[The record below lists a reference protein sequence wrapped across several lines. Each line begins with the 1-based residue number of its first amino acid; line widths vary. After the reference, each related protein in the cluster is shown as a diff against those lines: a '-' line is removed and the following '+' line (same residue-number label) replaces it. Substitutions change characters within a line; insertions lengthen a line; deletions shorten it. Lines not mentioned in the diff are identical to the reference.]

1 MALAAAAVLVLGVL
15 TAVDLS
21 STRIASAGPPPVLD
35 PHPPTAGALAGGET
49 VELTGQHLAGVTA
62 VRFGGRDARID
73 EVSNGRIQVTVPNA
87 EGYTPGPVDVSV
99 RAGGAELDAGFEHR
113 YDELTAIDRQLA
125 YAFTHWESY
134 NTAAYGDFNAWGG
147 DCMNF
152 VSQTLV
158 ARGWTPTSDWFNDA
172 QREWA
177 SAFVYVPDFD
187 EWMSRHPELGA
198 TRLGMADLDLLKP
211 GDVVMIDWDG
221 NGFFNHAQVVSAI
234 EYRDG
239 EPRVLM
245 VGHNADST
253 YRDLQDALERYGTED
268 AVAYFWSLP
277 A

>member
-21 STRIASAGPPPVLD
+21 SARIASAGPPPALD
-35 PHPPTAGALAGGET
+35 PRPGTAGALAGGET
-49 VELTGQHLAGVTA
+49 VELTGVHLAA
-62 VRFGGRDARID
+62 VSAVEFGGREARID
-73 EVSNGRIQVTVPNA
+73 AVSNGRIQITVPNYVD
-87 EGYTPGPVDVSV
+87 YTPGTVEVSLH
-99 RAGGAELDAGFEHR
+99 ADGAELDAGFAHR

-125 YAFTHWESY
+125 NAFTHWDDY
-134 NTAAYGDFNAWGG
+134 NTAAYGDFNVWGG

-172 QREWA
+172 QHDWA

-198 TRLGMADLDLLKP
+198 TRLGMADLHLLKP
-211 GDVVMIDWDG
+211 GDVVMIDWEG

-253 YRDLQDALERYGTED
+253 YRDLQDALDRFGTED